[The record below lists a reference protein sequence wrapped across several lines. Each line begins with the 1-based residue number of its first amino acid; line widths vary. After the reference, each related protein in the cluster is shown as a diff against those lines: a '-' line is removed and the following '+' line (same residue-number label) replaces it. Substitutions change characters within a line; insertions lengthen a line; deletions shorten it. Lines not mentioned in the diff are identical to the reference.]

1 MKRSLLFLLALSSG
15 FASCNSVRDIAL
27 RVSGDEGQN
36 ARTKGK
42 GRVVYVRAYPLV
54 GERSK
59 AAFEKAD
66 FGQLWVDEP
75 KVDQM
80 VLNGDIVPFEVMPSD
95 GGGDANAVDS
105 TLKGVAAE
113 VTHIGVLAMFRNC
126 KPPFH
131 KIVMTKDE
139 AEDNLIVIWV
149 NEENFRMNELRMQ

>member
-1 MKRSLLFLLALSSG
+1 MKPSLLLLLALSSA

-80 VLNGDIVPFEVMPSD
+80 VLNGDIVPFAVMPSE
-95 GGGDANAVDS
+95 GGGDANAVD
-105 TLKGVAAE
+105 L
-113 VTHIGVLAMFRNC
+113 LADDER
-126 KPPFH
+126 KR
-131 KIVMTKDE
+131 KIEERRLRRE
-139 AEDNLIVIWV
+139 AKA
-149 NEENFRMNELRMQ
+149 NEPASPLERLENFFHGGSKKKKAPVPRSTQL